1 MVGVDTADDAAVYRL
16 TDTTALVQ
24 TIDYFTP
31 VVDDPFVFGEI
42 AAANSLSDI
51 YAMGAKP
58 IIALNIIG
66 FPVKKLS
73 LDIMVEILKGG
84 CSKAKEAGI
93 SIIGGHTIDDIE
105 LKYGL
110 SVTGLVHPDKVIT
123 NAKAKA
129 GDALI
134 LTKPLGIGIATTA
147 IKRDIISKNMLEQ
160 VIEVM
165 VTLNDKAAMAM
176 IDADVHA
183 CTDIT
188 GFGLLGHLYEMVS
201 ASKLGAEI
209 YYNNIPLISK
219 VTDMARNDIIPGGT
233 KKNLEFIEKNIIWGK
248 KFEIFE
254 KLILADAQTSGGL
267 LIAVP
272 AGNKEKLINSLKQK
286 GVSTRA
292 EIGFIVDE
300 PEQKIIVK

>member
-1 MVGVDTADDAAVYRL
+1 LVGVDTADDAAVYRL